1 MEKILKYVNHHFGS
15 DAKVIKT
22 DLAAQDLRENA
33 EKINSVVLNMGFFNE
48 LQRVENKM
56 STAIRD
62 AMDLEKTVSKN
73 LEEFVKAIKDLGMNP
88 NEFTNYKFA
97 TRELS
102 LLKSNIK
109 DAQKRLQAL
118 ERAMGS

>member
-1 MEKILKYVNHHFGS
+1 MQK
-15 DAKVIKT
+15 KVIKT
-22 DLAAQDLRENA
+22 DLAAKDLRENA

-62 AMDLEKTVSKN
+62 AMDLEKTVTKN
-73 LEEFVKAIKDLGMNP
+73 LDEFTKAIKDLGMNP

-97 TRELS
+97 IRELS

-109 DAQKRLQAL
+109 DAQKRLQSL